1 MKLVYS
7 LGGSILAGQ
16 DSVGLQNYASE
27 IKGIAEDHEVY
38 VVVGGGRIA
47 RDYIQRARAVGAS
60 EAFCDELGIMAT
72 KMNAMLLIAALGS
85 VACAQIPT
93 SYPQALESGKG
104 SRVVVMGGISP
115 GQTTD
120 AVSALLA
127 EYVGAD
133 RLIIATSVDGVYTAD
148 PEVDPYAKKLHRM
161 TPKDLVQLTVQTELK
176 AGSRSPVDPLA
187 AKIIE
192 RSRIPTA
199 VVLGSDLSN
208 LKKGMSSAHKGT
220 EISTRG

>member
-1 MKLVYS
+1 MILVYS

-16 DSVGLQNYASE
+16 DPAGLERYAEAFNE
-27 IKGIAEDHEVY
+27 ISLEHQVY

-47 RDYIQRARAVGAS
+47 RDYIGRARGAGAS
-60 EAFCDELGIMAT
+60 EAFCDTIGIAAT
-72 KMNAMLLIAALGS
+72 RLNSMLLIAALKGAAPS
-85 VACAQIPT
+85 NIPE
-93 SYPQALESGKG
+93 SYEEAREAA
-104 SRVVVMGGISP
+104 RCCRIVVMGGISP

-133 RLIIATSVDGVYTAD
+133 RLIVATSVDGVYTAD
-148 PEVDPYAKKLHRM
+148 PEVDSKAAKIPRM
-161 TPKDLVQLTVQTELK
+161 TPHELVLMTNATELK

-192 RSRIPTA
+192 RSSIPTA
-199 VVLGSDLSN
+199 VVLGSVTDN
-208 LKKGMSSAHKGT
+208 LKKGIGGTHTGT
-220 EISTRG
+220 EIAAV